1 MASPDPALALSASE
15 TEQVRDVRSRLNRKA
30 VSDAALSALG
40 TAFFQT
46 CVRVDIG
53 ASEPIPVANL
63 SAPLVIKAAT
73 TADMKTLARLV
84 ATLRDYKAKYPQHW
98 PALVAGGVPQ
108 AVLSRRL
115 ALAGREQPV
124 EASS

>member
-1 MASPDPALALSASE
+1 MATDDLKLSASE
-15 TEQVRDVRSRLNRKA
+15 TEQVRDIRSRLSRKG
-30 VSDAALSALG
+30 VGDAALSVLG

-53 ASEPIPVANL
+53 ASTPIPVENL
-63 SAPLVIKAAT
+63 SAPLVIKAAA

-84 ATLRDYKAKYPQHW
+84 ATLQDYKAKHPKHW

-108 AVLSRRL
+108 AILSRRL

-124 EASS
+124 EVS